1 MLEIFL
7 LSVVVEDFD
16 HTSVENGE
24 FLDRIK
30 RENAQTDGQ
39 YYIINLLL
47 KFLGK
52 SQELLLLK
60 ADLFGFK
67 K

>member
-1 MLEIFL
+1 M
-7 LSVVVEDFD
+7 VEDFN
-16 HTSVENGE
+16 HTSVENGK

-52 SQELLLLK
+52 CQELLLLE
-60 ADLFGFK
+60 ADFFRFK